1 MAFKIRKPP
10 PSDFRKPRRTA
21 RTVYRGRG
29 NYRSLAINGFRS
41 FADLH
46 LEELGSI
53 NLICGRNNSGKTSLL
68 EAVYAHASG
77 YHFGPFHSQVVLRR
91 SDNSLSGALDAG
103 EKILSVFRNTD
114 SFPCSFS
121 ISAQLM
127 DDRLTHTLTSR
138 FFPSAV
144 LADLDPRGMGQYSRI
159 APSGEEMVEQSDVFP
174 NDKALSKVGI
184 KVRPT
189 FVGKWQMQ
197 FTGDKVREVSLQY
210 PPTQGPAFEPFKLA
224 VWSDVLTHR
233 DPTTDIRVFSHLK
246 RYDALE
252 TFTEEMQKVYPEIR
266 RIDLIPYPDSTQG
279 PISIYTK
286 DNKIIPL
293 HAFGDGMRRWFYLL
307 GHMIVYKSAVHCIE
321 EIDSTFHSTAHYELS
336 RLLVSYAQK
345 YSNQLFM
352 TSHSMEFIDT
362 FLKALYAEDGILQGS
377 AMDPVR
383 VFTIRRS
390 SEDGGHE
397 VWPLTGKEAFEK
409 RSQFDLEL
417 R

>member
-1 MAFKIRKPP
+1 MAFKIKKTPP
-10 PSDFRKPRRTA
+10 TVFGKPRRTT
-21 RTVYRGRG
+21 RTAFRDRG
-29 NYRSLAINGFRS
+29 NYRSFMIDGFRS
-41 FADLH
+41 FTELR

-53 NLICGRNNSGKTSLL
+53 NLFCGRNNSGKTSLL
-68 EAVYAHASG
+68 EAVYTHASG
-77 YHFGPFHSQVVLRR
+77 YHFGPFLSQVVHRR
-91 SDNSLSGALDAG
+91 TDNSLSGALDAG
-103 EKILSVFRNTD
+103 EKFLSIFGNKE

-121 ISAQLM
+121 ISAQLV
-127 DDRLTHTLTSR
+127 DDRLMHTLTSR
-138 FFPSAV
+138 FFPSTA
-144 LADLDPRGMGQYSRI
+144 LADLNPRRMGQYSPI
-159 APSGEEMVEQSDVFP
+159 APSTEEWAEQPESFP
-174 NDKALSKVGI
+174 NDNALSKGSLR
-184 KVRPT
+184 VRPT
-189 FVGKWQMQ
+189 FVGKWQTQ
-197 FTGDKVREVSLQY
+197 FMGDKVREINLQF
-210 PPTQGPAFEPFKLA
+210 PPTQGPTFEPFKLA

-233 DPTTDIRVFSHLK
+233 DPATDIRVFSHLK

-252 TFTEEMQKVYPEIR
+252 SFTQEMQKVYPEIR

-307 GHMIVYKSAVHCIE
+307 GHLIVYKSAVHCIE

-336 RLLVSYAQK
+336 RLLVTYAQE

-362 FLKALYAEDGILQGS
+362 FLNALYGEDGILQHTTV
-377 AMDPVR
+377 DPVR

-390 SEDGGHE
+390 SDNQGHE